1 MRVRICLLLVT
12 GLLASTA
19 AIFPQV
25 ALAASEC
32 FFPGG
37 ACGFSWISSGSDNSG
52 SYSTVWTQAHVF
64 KESSGHLSRITM
76 IDTGGNWVGSN
87 ADTNMT
93 TPSGVEP
100 ATYSKK
106 GYCKNIDDHGY
117 TAKCTIG
124 G

>member
-1 MRVRICLLLVT
+1 MSLIVASIGTAVLV
-12 GLLASTA
+12 
-19 AIFPQV
+19 FPQA
-25 ALAASEC
+25 ALAAAEC

-37 ACGFSWISSGSDNSG
+37 ACNYSWISSGSDANG

-64 KESSGHLSRITM
+64 KQTTGHLSRITM
-76 IDTGGNWVGSN
+76 IDTSGNWHGSN
-87 ADTNMT
+87 ADTNLV

-106 GYCKNIDDHGY
+106 GYCKNIDTGGY